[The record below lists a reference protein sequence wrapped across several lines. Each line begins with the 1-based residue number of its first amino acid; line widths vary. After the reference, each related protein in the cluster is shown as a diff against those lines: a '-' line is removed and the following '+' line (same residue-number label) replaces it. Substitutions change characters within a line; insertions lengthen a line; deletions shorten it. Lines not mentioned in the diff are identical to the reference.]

1 MRCRILFLCGGILL
15 ALAVM
20 SCDQIT
26 SSNVEAKEQGLVAA
40 STPESPRVGF
50 RAPTFSLPDIKGNI
64 VNLLD
69 LRGKVILL
77 NFWATWCGPCTVEMP
92 SMEQLYREFHEEGFE
107 ILAVSSDLQG
117 QLITK
122 PFKEQFGLTFP
133 ILHDLRQE
141 VNIAYHIRSIPASV
155 LIGKDGVI
163 TYRVPGARDW
173 YSAKARTMIRRLLDA
188 A

>member
-1 MRCRILFLCGGILL
+1 MMHWFLPLSLLLFGLT
-15 ALAVM
+15 AM
-20 SCDQIT
+20 SCDQI
-26 SSNVEAKEQGLVAA
+26 SSTRVEAKEQRSVAV

-50 RAPTFSLPDIKGNI
+50 RAPTFSLPDLHGSD
-64 VNLLD
+64 VHLPD
-69 LRGKVILL
+69 LRGKVVLL
-77 NFWATWCGPCTVEMP
+77 NFWATWCGPCAVEMP
-92 SMEQLYREFHEEGFE
+92 SMEQLYREFHDEGFE

-117 QLITK
+117 QRVTK

-141 VNIAYHIRSIPASV
+141 VNVAYHIRSIPASV

-173 YSAKARTMIRRLLDA
+173 YSEKARTMIRQLLDIT
-188 A
+188 

>member
-1 MRCRILFLCGGILL
+1 MTRCFLPLGMLL
-15 ALAVM
+15 LGLTTI
-20 SCDQIT
+20 SCDQI
-26 SSNVEAKEQGLVAA
+26 SSTNVEAKEQRSVAV

-50 RAPTFSLPDIKGNI
+50 RAPTFSLPDLHGSDI
-64 VNLLD
+64 NLPH
-69 LRGKVILL
+69 LRGKVVLL
-77 NFWATWCGPCTVEMP
+77 NFWATWCGPCAVEMP
-92 SMEQLYREFHEEGFE
+92 SMELLYREFHDEGFE

-117 QLITK
+117 QRVTK

-141 VNIAYHIRSIPASV
+141 VNAAYHIRSIPASV

-173 YSAKARTMIRRLLDA
+173 YSEKARTMIRQLLDIT
-188 A
+188 